1 MPGKLR
7 CSLLCEDLE
16 QERLF
21 RPLLERLLRRRIR
34 VEPRK
39 PHGGFTF
46 VLARLRETALY
57 VRQRPQEAVGLLVV
71 IDGDQVGFQGRLAE
85 IRKSLREA
93 GIESEEPDRVAV
105 CIPTRNIETWALWL
119 CGVSDLEEQTDYKSR
134 YRQEFKPVLGRNDLV
149 EAWLTTS
156 PERREAEARRLPALA
171 HGRTEIERL
180 RKLARS

>member
-46 VLARLRETALY
+46 VLARLKETARY
-57 VRQRPQEAVGLLVV
+57 VRRRPQEAVGLLVV
-71 IDGDQVGFQGRLAE
+71 VDGDRVGFQGRLAE
-85 IRKSLREA
+85 IRNALREA
-93 GIESEEPDRVAV
+93 GIDDQEPDRIAI

-119 CGVSDLEEQTDYKSR
+119 CGVSDLEEKTDYKLR
-134 YRQEFKPVLGRNDLV
+134 YQQEFKPGLGRNDLV

-156 PERREAEARRLPALA
+156 PERREAEAKRLPALA
-171 HGRTEIERL
+171 HGRAEIERL
-180 RKLARS
+180 RSRARD